1 MKAIITFT
9 NGDKII
15 TESDHEI
22 DFGHFVGDPTVKE
35 IEVSLG

>member
-1 MKAIITFT
+1 MKATITFT